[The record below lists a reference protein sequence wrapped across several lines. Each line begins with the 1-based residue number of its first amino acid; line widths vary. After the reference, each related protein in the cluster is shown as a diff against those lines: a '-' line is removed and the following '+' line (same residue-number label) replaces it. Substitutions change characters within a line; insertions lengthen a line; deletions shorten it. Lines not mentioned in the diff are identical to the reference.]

1 MGIINKTL
9 MEVTRDKYNRL
20 YKKLFQVKEHYYS
33 EDQEIVIDLCSIYTD
48 LEGWKEF
55 LDEHGEGGWNE
66 QDLMLHFGIEIA
78 ETHWVR
84 KRITDPVGDEWIDL
98 DDIVDIKEASYTDK
112 RRAEETQALL
122 IEQNKYPGEE
132 ELYEKV

>member
-98 DDIVDIKEASYTDK
+98 DDIVDIKEASYSDK
-112 RRAEETQALL
+112 RRAEETEALL
-122 IEQNKYPGEE
+122 IEQKKYPGEE